1 MSFRSKP
8 SRHGGGPPAWLV
20 FLVAVAVV
28 FGAFY
33 LYQGAQNFVR
43 TGGLGVSEATSR
55 AQVVDTA
62 TAQQQN
68 SIAAT
73 QAPSTQRPT
82 LTPIPECIDFRVIVP
97 NAIVRAGP
105 SESSAILGGLTQGEV
120 VCVLG
125 RPPDSEWY
133 EIDQNPETRR
143 LDLAYMHEVVI
154 EAVNPTLTP
163 STTPTPLPT
172 VTSAPTDTPSLTPVP
187 SDTAPPTR
195 TPRFTA
201 EAPATSEVEPTDTP
215 APATI
220 PPIQNA

>member
-1 MSFRSKP
+1 MSLRSKP
-8 SRHGGGPPAWLV
+8 SRHGNGPPAWLV

-28 FGAFY
+28 FAAFY

-55 AQVVDTA
+55 AQIVDTA
-62 TAQQQN
+62 TAQQ
-68 SIAAT
+68 SGLAAT
-73 QAPSTQRPT
+73 RSPSTQRPS

-105 SESSAILGGLTQGEV
+105 SESSAVLGGLSQGEV

-125 RPPDSEWY
+125 RQEDSDWY

-143 LDLAYMHEVVI
+143 LDLAYMNEVVI

-163 STTPTPLPT
+163 SLTSTPLPT
-172 VTSAPTDTPSLTPVP
+172 VTAAPTDTPSLTPIP
-187 SDTAPPTR
+187 SNTAAPTR
-195 TPRFTA
+195 TPRVTR
-201 EAPATSEVEPTDTP
+201 EGVVTQDTPPTETPVPATE
-215 APATI
+215 I
-220 PPIQNA
+220 PIQNA

>member
-8 SRHGGGPPAWLV
+8 SRHGSGPPAWLV
-20 FLVAVAVV
+20 FLVAVALV

-55 AQVVDTA
+55 AQVVETA
-62 TAQQQN
+62 TAQQQD
-68 SIAAT
+68 SVAAT
-73 QAPSTQRPT
+73 RAPSTQRPT

-105 SESSAILGGLTQGEV
+105 SESSAILGGLSQGEV

-125 RPPDSEWY
+125 RQPDSDWY

-143 LDLAYMHEVVI
+143 LDLAYMNEVVI

-163 STTPTPLPT
+163 SQTLTALPT
-172 VTSAPTDTPSLTPVP
+172 VTAAPTETPSLTPIP
-187 SDTAPPTR
+187 SNTAPATR
-195 TPRFTA
+195 TPLASA
-201 EAPATSEVEPTDTP
+201 EAPATSEVEPTETP
-215 APATI
+215 VPATI